1 MNLTIT
7 ISGLHGTGKTSYAKI
22 LSKTFT
28 LRHLSA
34 GQLFRQIANEKNVSV
49 IELGQVAISNYD
61 IDHLIDERT
70 RKEARKGN
78 VIIDGLLAGWIARNF
93 AEIKIL
99 LVAPERI
106 RIERIAKRDQ
116 LSFEEAKEA
125 TLFREKIERERF
137 SKIYNI
143 NIDDKSIYD
152 MVLNT
157 DLLSFKSNITL
168 MKHFILE
175 FIKLREGK

>member
-7 ISGLHGTGKTSYAKI
+7 ISGLHGTGKTTYAKI
-22 LSKTFT
+22 LSKTFA

-34 GQLFRQIANEKNVSV
+34 GQLFRQIAKEKQISV
-49 IELGQVAISNYD
+49 IELGQIAISNHE

-70 RKEARKGN
+70 KKEAQKGN
-78 VIIDGLLAGWIARNF
+78 VIIDGLLAGWMASNF
-93 AEIKIL
+93 AELKLL

-106 RIERIAKRDQ
+106 RIERIAKRDK

-125 TLFREKIERERF
+125 TLFREQMERERF

-157 DLLSFKSNITL
+157 SLLSFKSNTKLI
-168 MKHFILE
+168 KKFICE
-175 FIKLREGK
+175 FIKLNEGK

>member
-34 GQLFRQIANEKNVSV
+34 GQLFRQIAKEKNVSV

-106 RIERIAKRDQ
+106 RIERIAKRDK
-116 LSFEEAKEA
+116 LSFEKAKEA